1 MNYKIIISPNAV
13 ADYKGIPIEERS
25 IFRKFIDQRLSTDP
39 EMTDDLTIKGL
50 PDFYGVKFEFT
61 TGEAAIYYDIDNSSV
76 EILVILLSGI
86 STEADFSITQKG
98 TTISRIPKVGIRKFS
113 ISELKDKIENSRS
126 SMKSGK
132 GLAFDKL
139 PL

>member
-1 MNYKIIISPNAV
+1 MNCKIIISPNAIV
-13 ADYKGIPIEERS
+13 DYKGIPIEERS
-25 IFRKFIDQRLSTDP
+25 IFRKFIDQRLSIDP
-39 EMTDDLTIKGL
+39 ERTDDLTIKGL

-61 TGEAAIYYDIDNSSV
+61 TGEASIYYDIVGSTV
-76 EILVILLSGI
+76 EILVILISGI
-86 STEADFSITQKG
+86 STEAGLTITQKG

-113 ISELKDKIENSRS
+113 ISELMDKIENSRY
-126 SMKSGK
+126 SMKSGN